1 MAIARFENITV
12 KNLTFGKSSFGEQTT
27 ALADWFVTRARVS
40 SVTNNVKI
48 SEKYRVYADIVNFT
62 LNYTPNTRTIVNNQN
77 LYAINYRTF
86 DWRIESVR
94 ETDDRMNVILTCVR
108 NDPVAAV

>member
-27 ALADWFVTRARVS
+27 TTADWFETRARVS
-40 SVTNNVKI
+40 SVSNNVKI

-77 LYAINYRTF
+77 SINYRNF
-86 DWRIESVR
+86 DWRIDAVR

-108 NDPVAAV
+108 NDPVVAV

>member
-27 ALADWFVTRARVS
+27 TTSEWFVTRAKVS
-40 SVTNNVKI
+40 SVANNVKI

-62 LNYTPNTRTIVNNQN
+62 LNYTPNTKEIVSNQN
-77 LYAINYRTF
+77 LYSINYRTF
-86 DWRIESVR
+86 DWRIDAVR

-108 NDPVAAV
+108 NDPLTAV

>member
-1 MAIARFENITV
+1 MAIARFENIIV
-12 KNLTFGKSSFGEQTT
+12 KNLTFGTSSFGEQTT
-27 ALADWFVTRARVS
+27 TTADWFETRARVS
-40 SVTNNVKI
+40 SVSNNVKI

-77 LYAINYRTF
+77 LYSINYRSF

>member
-1 MAIARFENITV
+1 MAIARFEEITV
-12 KNLTFGKSSFGEQTT
+12 NSLVFAKSSFGEQTT
-27 ALADWFVTRARVS
+27 TTALWFKTRAKVAAVS
-40 SVTNNVKI
+40 NNVRI
-48 SEKYRVYADIVNFT
+48 SEKYRVYVDIVNFT

-77 LYAINYRTF
+77 SYSINYRTF
-86 DWRIESVR
+86 DWRIDSIR

>member
-1 MAIARFENITV
+1 MAIVRFENITV
-12 KNLTFGKSSFGEQTT
+12 NSLVFAKSSFGEQTT
-27 ALADWFVTRARVS
+27 TTALWFATRAKVASVS
-40 SVTNNVKI
+40 NSVKI
-48 SEKYRVYADIVNFT
+48 SEKYRVYSDIVNFT
-62 LNYTPNTRTIVNNQN
+62 LNYTPNTRTISDNQN
-77 LYAINYRTF
+77 AYSINYRNF

>member
-12 KNLTFGKSSFGEQTT
+12 KNLTFGTSSFGEQTT
-27 ALADWFVTRARVS
+27 STTNWFQTRARVS
-40 SVTNNVKI
+40 SVSNNVRI

-62 LNYTPNTRTIVNNQN
+62 LNYTPNTKEIVANQN
-77 LYAINYRTF
+77 LYSINYRTF
-86 DWRIESVR
+86 DWRIDAVR

>member
-1 MAIARFENITV
+1 
-12 KNLTFGKSSFGEQTT
+12 
-27 ALADWFVTRARVS
+27 
-40 SVTNNVKI
+40 
-48 SEKYRVYADIVNFT
+48 

>member
-1 MAIARFENITV
+1 MAIARFENIIV

-27 ALADWFVTRARVS
+27 TTADWFETRARVS
-40 SVTNNVKI
+40 SVSNNVKI

-77 LYAINYRTF
+77 LYSINYRSF
-86 DWRIESVR
+86 DWRIDAVR

>member
-27 ALADWFVTRARVS
+27 STTDWFQTRARVS
-40 SVTNNVKI
+40 SVSNNVRI

-62 LNYTPNTRTIVNNQN
+62 LNYTPNTKEIVANQN
-77 LYAINYRTF
+77 LYSINYRTF
-86 DWRIESVR
+86 DWRIDAVR